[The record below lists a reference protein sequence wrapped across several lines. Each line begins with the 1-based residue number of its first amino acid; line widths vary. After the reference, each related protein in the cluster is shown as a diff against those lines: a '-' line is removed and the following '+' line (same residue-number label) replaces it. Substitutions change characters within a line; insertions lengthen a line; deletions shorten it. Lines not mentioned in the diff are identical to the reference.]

1 MSQETVAVV
10 GLGLMGG
17 SLARELAAR
26 GYGVLGFDHD
36 AATVR
41 AAREAGVAAHA
52 LPAPAAAGL
61 GSARLLVLAVPV
73 AAAPALLASL
83 LPHLHPDCIV
93 TDLGSTKRGIGEA
106 AAELGVA
113 DRFVGGHPLTG
124 DHRAGWEASRR
135 GLFEGA
141 RVFLCPTPA
150 TRPAALA
157 RVRSL
162 WTELGAEPRETSAAE
177 HDRTLA
183 WSSHLP
189 QVASSALALA
199 LDGAGFGPRELG
211 PGGRD
216 ATRLAAS
223 SPEMW
228 SAICRENADL
238 IEPAVRALEAKL
250 SDLRAA
256 LRSGDPDAIQL
267 FFARSSRWARG

>member
-26 GYGVLGFDHD
+26 GYRVLGFDHD
-36 AATVR
+36 AATVL
-41 AAREAGVAAHA
+41 AAREAGMAAYA

-61 GSARLLVLAVPV
+61 DSARLLVLAVPV
-73 AAAPALLASL
+73 AAAAPLLAAL

-93 TDLGSTKRGIGEA
+93 TDLGSTKRAIGEA
-106 AAELGVA
+106 AVGLGIAE
-113 DRFVGGHPLTG
+113 RFVGGHPLTG

-162 WTELGAEPRETSAAE
+162 WTELGAEPREMSAAE
-177 HDRTLA
+177 HDRALA

-189 QVASSALALA
+189 QIASTALALA
-199 LDGAGFGPRELG
+199 LGGAGFGPRELG

-238 IEPAVRALEAKL
+238 IEPAVRALEATL

-256 LRSGDPDAIQL
+256 LHGRDADAIHL
-267 FFARSSRWARG
+267 FFASGSRWARE